1 VIEFALSSEKN
12 IQKRE
17 KKRKYLNISRN
28 LLYIVRNYGI
38 ISTDIIPA
46 PVRFRPKGEKFL

>member
-1 VIEFALSSEKN
+1 MIEFALSSEKN